1 MTRPVETQYI
11 ASLQVSS
18 LGRRSMLQYW
28 RDQRSVYIGNR
39 LSFFD
44 ERTVAVDETAAA
56 TASDVE
62 LVALLRE
69 QPAAGIAA
77 LYDRYG
83 RLIFSMALRVVQD
96 RGAAEEIT
104 QDVFLRC
111 WRSLDRYQASQG
123 SLASWKLSI
132 THNRAIDELRSRR
145 GKDTR
150 REISDD
156 ILQPQ
161 AAIDPRFEEALLRG
175 EIQQALQMLPVAQRD
190 VIELVF
196 WNGLTRREIAERLSL
211 PLGTVHTRLRLGMDK
226 LRESLRQL
234 FNEE

>member
-1 MTRPVETQYI
+1 V
-11 ASLQVSS
+11 
-18 LGRRSMLQYW
+18 
-28 RDQRSVYIGNR
+28 D
-39 LSFFD
+39 
-44 ERTVAVDETAAA
+44 VDEVTAAA
-56 TASDVE
+56 TASDID
-62 LVALLRE
+62 LATLLRA

-104 QDVFLRC
+104 QDVFMRC
-111 WRSLDRYQASQG
+111 WRNIERYQPSQG
-123 SLASWKLSI
+123 SLASWLLSI

-145 GKDTR
+145 GKDAR

-156 ILQPQ
+156 VLQPR
-161 AAIDPRFEEALLRG
+161 AALDPGFDEALLRG
-175 EIQQALQMLPVAQRD
+175 EIQQALQLLPLAQRD

-234 FNEE
+234 FDEE

>member
-1 MTRPVETQYI
+1 M
-11 ASLQVSS
+11 
-18 LGRRSMLQYW
+18 
-28 RDQRSVYIGNR
+28 
-39 LSFFD
+39 
-44 ERTVAVDETAAA
+44 AVDEATAAV

-62 LVALLRE
+62 LVALLRQ

-111 WRSLDRYQASQG
+111 WRSLDRYQPSQG
-123 SLASWKLSI
+123 SLASWMLSI

-145 GKDTR
+145 GKDMR

-156 ILQPQ
+156 NIQPLF
-161 AAIDPRFEEALLRG
+161 ALDSGFDEALLRG
-175 EIQQALQMLPVAQRD
+175 EVHEALHLLPPAQRD
-190 VIELVF
+190 VIELIF
-196 WNGLTRREIAERLSL
+196 WGGLTRREVADRLHL
-211 PLGTVHTRLRLGMDK
+211 PLGTVHTRLRLGMEK
-226 LRESLRQL
+226 LRAALGQSASSE
-234 FNEE
+234 

>member
-1 MTRPVETQYI
+1 MPFRATIRPRGSATCDRGARVLER
-11 ASLQVSS
+11 ADAVSPS
-18 LGRRSMLQYW
+18 TTGEA
-28 RDQRSVYIGNR
+28 D
-39 LSFFD
+39 
-44 ERTVAVDETAAA
+44 
-56 TASDVE
+56 
-62 LVALLRE
+62 LVALLRD
-69 QPAAGIAA
+69 QPATGIAA

-111 WRSLDRYQASQG
+111 WRSLDRYQPSQG
-123 SLASWKLSI
+123 SLASWLLSI

-145 GKDTR
+145 GKNTR

-156 ILQPQ
+156 VLQPQ
-161 AAIDPRFEEALLRG
+161 AAIDPGFDEALLRG
-175 EIQQALQMLPVAQRD
+175 EIQQALQLLPVAQRD

-196 WNGLTRREIAERLSL
+196 WSGLTRREIAERLSL

-226 LRESLRQL
+226 LRESLQQL

>member
-1 MTRPVETQYI
+1 
-11 ASLQVSS
+11 
-18 LGRRSMLQYW
+18 MLQYW
-28 RDQRSVYIGNR
+28 RHIRND
-39 LSFFD
+39 LFD
-44 ERTVAVDETAAA
+44 ERAVDLDEVTAAV
-56 TASDVE
+56 TANDVE

-104 QDVFLRC
+104 QDVFMRC
-111 WRSLDRYQASQG
+111 WRNLDRYQPSQG
-123 SLASWKLSI
+123 SLAAWMLSI

-145 GKDTR
+145 GKDMR

-161 AAIDPRFEEALLRG
+161 AAIDPGFEEALLRG
-175 EIQQALQMLPVAQRD
+175 EIQQALQTLPVAQRD
-190 VIELVF
+190 VIELAF
-196 WNGLTRREIAERLSL
+196 WSGLTRREIAERLSL
-211 PLGTVHTRLRLGMDK
+211 PFGTVHTRLRLGMDK
-226 LRESLRQL
+226 LREALQQL

>member
-1 MTRPVETQYI
+1 MYSTLP
-11 ASLQVSS
+11 
-18 LGRRSMLQYW
+18 
-28 RDQRSVYIGNR
+28 
-39 LSFFD
+39 D
-44 ERTVAVDETAAA
+44 EGAAPLDEATAAA
-56 TASDVE
+56 TSDVE

-104 QDVFLRC
+104 QDVFMRC
-111 WRSLDRYQASQG
+111 WRSLDRYQPSQG
-123 SLASWKLSI
+123 SLASWLLSI

-145 GKDTR
+145 GKDSR
-150 REISDD
+150 REISDEV
-156 ILQPQ
+156 LQPQ
-161 AAIDPRFEEALLRG
+161 ATVDPGFDEALLRG
-175 EIQQALQMLPVAQRD
+175 EIQKALQILPVAQRD

-196 WNGLTRREIAERLSL
+196 WNGLTRREIAEHLSL

-226 LRESLRQL
+226 LRETLRQL
-234 FNEE
+234 FDEE

>member
-1 MTRPVETQYI
+1 LTKE
-11 ASLQVSS
+11 
-18 LGRRSMLQYW
+18 LG
-28 RDQRSVYIGNR
+28 
-39 LSFFD
+39 
-44 ERTVAVDETAAA
+44 VDEATAAV
-56 TASDVE
+56 TASDAE

-104 QDVFLRC
+104 QDVFVRC
-111 WRSLDRYQASQG
+111 WRSLDRYQPSQG
-123 SLASWKLSI
+123 SLTSWLLSI

-145 GKDTR
+145 GKDAR

-156 ILQPQ
+156 VLQPQ
-161 AAIDPRFEEALLRG
+161 AALDPGFEEALLRG
-175 EIQQALQMLPVAQRD
+175 EIQQALQQLPVAQRD

-196 WNGLTRREIAERLSL
+196 WNGLTRREIADRLSL

>member
-1 MTRPVETQYI
+1 
-11 ASLQVSS
+11 
-18 LGRRSMLQYW
+18 MLQCW
-28 RDQRSVYIGNR
+28 LDQRSLCLRNR
-39 LSFFD
+39 VSLFD
-44 ERTVAVDETAAA
+44 ERAVDVDEVTAAV

-111 WRSLDRYQASQG
+111 WRSLDRYQPSQG
-123 SLASWKLSI
+123 SLASWMLSI

-161 AAIDPRFEEALLRG
+161 AAIDPGFEEALLRG

-196 WNGLTRREIAERLSL
+196 WSGLTRREIAEQLSL

-226 LRESLRQL
+226 LRESLRPL

>member
-1 MTRPVETQYI
+1 MQSREP
-11 ASLQVSS
+11 
-18 LGRRSMLQYW
+18 
-28 RDQRSVYIGNR
+28 
-39 LSFFD
+39 FFD
-44 ERTVAVDETAAA
+44 ERAVGVDDVTAAA
-56 TASDVE
+56 TASDAE
-62 LVALLRE
+62 LVTLLRE

-111 WRSLDRYQASQG
+111 WRSLDRYQPSQG
-123 SLASWKLSI
+123 SLAAWMLSI

-145 GKDTR
+145 GKDAR

-156 ILQPQ
+156 VLQPQ
-161 AAIDPRFEEALLRG
+161 AAIDPGFEEALLRG
-175 EIQQALQMLPVAQRD
+175 EIQQALQQLPVAQRD

-196 WNGLTRREIAERLSL
+196 WNGMTRREIAEQLSL
-211 PLGTVHTRLRLGMDK
+211 PLGTVHTRLRLGVDK